1 MKRKTPSSRQ
11 SRRKVPYKR
20 SRMAPPQRQ
29 VGLYNRRTELKTL
42 DATIS
47 AKFSTTAN
55 FTLFNAV
62 RLGPDDFQRV
72 GKEIKMHS
80 LFLRGC
86 VTDRT
91 TAARISN
98 SFDFL
103 RLLVVYDRQSNG
115 TLPAISD
122 ILAMRDLAGAV
133 TTTSRSSR
141 NDDYKDR
148 FKILLDRGWGMNDN
162 TDGALVA
169 GQRVSGPYPS
179 SIRYYIPLNGLL
191 TKYIADAASYT
202 AIGSGALYMVLMGAN
217 AVADA
222 NHTLTME
229 GRLTYSD
236 Y

>member
-1 MKRKTPSSRQ
+1 
-11 SRRKVPYKR
+11 
-20 SRMAPPQRQ
+20 
-29 VGLYNRRTELKTL
+29 
-42 DATIS
+42 
-47 AKFSTTAN
+47 
-55 FTLFNAV
+55 
-62 RLGPDDFQRV
+62 
-72 GKEIKMHS
+72 MHS

-148 FKILLDRGWGMNDN
+148 FKILLDRGWE
-162 TDGALVA
+162 
-169 GQRVSGPYPS
+169 Y
-179 SIRYYIPLNGLL
+179 
-191 TKYIADAASYT
+191 
-202 AIGSGALYMVLMGAN
+202 
-217 AVADA
+217 
-222 NHTLTME
+222 E
-229 GRLTYSD
+229 
-236 Y
+236 

>member
-1 MKRKTPSSRQ
+1 
-11 SRRKVPYKR
+11 
-20 SRMAPPQRQ
+20 
-29 VGLYNRRTELKTL
+29 
-42 DATIS
+42 
-47 AKFSTTAN
+47 
-55 FTLFNAV
+55 
-62 RLGPDDFQRV
+62 
-72 GKEIKMHS
+72 MHS
-80 LFLRGC
+80 LFLRGRLLIVLLQPELVIVLIFC
-86 VTDRT
+86 V
-91 TAARISN
+91 
-98 SFDFL
+98 
-103 RLLVVYDRQSNG
+103 LLVVYDRQSNG
-115 TLPAISD
+115 QLPAIYD
-122 ILAMRDLAGAV
+122 FHAMRDLAGAV

-202 AIGSGALYMVLMGAN
+202 AIDQEHYIWCSWEPMLLPMQI
-217 AVADA
+217 
-222 NHTLTME
+222 TLTME

>member
-1 MKRKTPSSRQ
+1 M
-11 SRRKVPYKR
+11 
-20 SRMAPPQRQ
+20 
-29 VGLYNRRTELKTL
+29 GLHNRRTELKTL

-47 AKFSTTAN
+47 PKFSTTAN

-115 TLPAISD
+115 TLPAISTFF
-122 ILAMRDLAGAV
+122 MRDLAGAV

-148 FKILLDRGWGMNDN
+148 FKILWI
-162 TDGALVA
+162 VA
-169 GQRVSGPYPS
+169 GV
-179 SIRYYIPLNGLL
+179 
-191 TKYIADAASYT
+191 
-202 AIGSGALYMVLMGAN
+202 
-217 AVADA
+217 
-222 NHTLTME
+222 
-229 GRLTYSD
+229 
-236 Y
+236 

>member
-1 MKRKTPSSRQ
+1 
-11 SRRKVPYKR
+11 
-20 SRMAPPQRQ
+20 
-29 VGLYNRRTELKTL
+29 
-42 DATIS
+42 
-47 AKFSTTAN
+47 
-55 FTLFNAV
+55 
-62 RLGPDDFQRV
+62 
-72 GKEIKMHS
+72 MHS

-133 TTTSRSSR
+133 TTTSRSSSR

-169 GQRVSGPYPS
+169 AQRVAGPYPS
-179 SIRYYIPLNGLL
+179 SIRYYILSQRAADKIYCGCSLLYCDWIRSTIYGASWEPMLLPMQITLSLWKEGLHILTIKISNKFFFQNSISFILGCFLQSLDIIKNCSKPLNDRCGA
-191 TKYIADAASYT
+191 AD
-202 AIGSGALYMVLMGAN
+202 GS
-217 AVADA
+217 
-222 NHTLTME
+222 
-229 GRLTYSD
+229 
-236 Y
+236 

>member
-1 MKRKTPSSRQ
+1 
-11 SRRKVPYKR
+11 
-20 SRMAPPQRQ
+20 MAPPQRQ

-47 AKFSTTAN
+47 AKFSTTAS

-103 RLLVVYDRQSNG
+103 RLLVVYDRQIMAHYLQFL
-115 TLPAISD
+115 TFL
-122 ILAMRDLAGAV
+122 LCV
-133 TTTSRSSR
+133 
-141 NDDYKDR
+141 
-148 FKILLDRGWGMNDN
+148 ILLVLLLPLQDHQEMMIIKTDSKFFWIVAGSMNDN

-202 AIGSGALYMVLMGAN
+202 DWIRG
-217 AVADA
+217 
-222 NHTLTME
+222 TI
-229 GRLTYSD
+229 
-236 Y
+236 